1 MRGTRQAQVFQLLG
15 WLLVVVG
22 MMLPPVFIIT
32 APRFLII
39 MLPLAC
45 VLLVFGLVLISG
57 RWPSGR
63 DAV

>member
-1 MRGTRQAQVFQLLG
+1 MRGMNQARLLPLLG

-22 MMLPPVFIIT
+22 MMLPPAFIIT
-32 APRFLII
+32 APRFLIV

-45 VLLVFGLVLISG
+45 VLLVFGLLLVSG

-63 DAV
+63 DVV